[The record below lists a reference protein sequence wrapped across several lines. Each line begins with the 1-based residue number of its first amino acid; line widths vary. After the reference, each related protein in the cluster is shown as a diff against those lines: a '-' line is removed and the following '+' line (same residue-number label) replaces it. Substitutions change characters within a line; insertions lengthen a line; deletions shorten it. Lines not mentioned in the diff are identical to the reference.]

1 MSKANSEA
9 LLRSL
14 MREFFQTETSAVQH
28 CRREAL
34 RYGDAPPAS
43 ALLAVAEDARQVLRK
58 LPALAESMGMPVS
71 RLGVLTGAFFSEMR
85 ERVFDRLLPSE
96 RSYRGTLLGIRHGI
110 DLVSSMRHVAE
121 SLGTEALFD
130 FCDSWLTRRT
140 ILMNQVEDEL
150 AWFAR
155 HPQRALVSA
164 RASVHWAQRAAS
176 HGAT

>member
-34 RYGDAPPAS
+34 RYGDAPPAA
-43 ALLAVAEDARQVLRK
+43 ALLAVAEDAGQVLRK
-58 LPALAESMGMPVS
+58 LPALAESTGLPVS
-71 RLGVLTGAFFSEMR
+71 RLGALTGAFFSEMR

-110 DLVSSMRHVAE
+110 DLVTSLRYVAE
-121 SLGTEALFD
+121 SLGNESLFD
-130 FCDSWLTRRT
+130 FCEGWLTRRT
-140 ILMNQVEDEL
+140 ILMNHVEEEL

-155 HPQRALVSA
+155 HPQRALVAA
-164 RASVHWAQRAAS
+164 RASVNWAQRDAS
-176 HGAT
+176 QGAN